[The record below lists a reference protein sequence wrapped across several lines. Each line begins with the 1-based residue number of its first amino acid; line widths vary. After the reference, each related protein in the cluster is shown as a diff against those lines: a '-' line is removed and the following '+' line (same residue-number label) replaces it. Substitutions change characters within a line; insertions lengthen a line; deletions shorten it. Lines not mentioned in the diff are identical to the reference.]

1 MIHRLLPIVVLAA
14 TGVVHAGS
22 ESLSTPS
29 AALAAGSPWLMQEA
43 AKAPAGG
50 TSATRPSKPWVED
63 LYFLADVGVAIPQDA
78 NIRNIDPTA
87 SSFGLS
93 GTRLKL
99 DAGVRFDLGLG
110 YEFTDWFAVEVA
122 SGLVWNGVSGVDGT
136 IVDTTGAGTP
146 IQGGSGNVYGVP
158 IMFNGQF
165 RFPLDKNS
173 DRPFQLVIGGGIG
186 AIWTDA
192 SVSGVA
198 APLVPGVFASVDG
211 SAWAFAYQADVG
223 LEWTLADNLHL
234 GIRYAFLGTT
244 ELNLGPASFNTP
256 LLVGTA
262 DVKADGYYTHSIM
275 ATLRIDF

>member
-1 MIHRLLPIVVLAA
+1 MIHRLLPTITLAA
-14 TGVVHAGS
+14 TGVAQAAP
-22 ESLSTPS
+22 ESLPSPS
-29 AALAAGSPWLMQEA
+29 AALATGTPWLMQEA
-43 AKAPAGG
+43 TRSPAGAS
-50 TSATRPSKPWVED
+50 SATRPSKPWTDD

-78 NIRNIDPTA
+78 NVRDIDPTA

-93 GTRLKL
+93 GTKLKL
-99 DAGVRFDLGLG
+99 DTGVRFDLGVG
-110 YEFTDWFAVEVA
+110 YEFTDWFALEVA
-122 SGLVWNGVSGVDGT
+122 SGLVWNGVDGVDGT
-136 IVDTTGAGTP
+136 IVDTTGAGVA

-165 RFPLDKNS
+165 RIPLDKNS

-192 SVSGVA
+192 SVNGVA

-211 SAWAFAYQADVG
+211 NAWAFAYQADVG

-244 ELNLGPASFNTP
+244 EVNFGPASFNTP

-275 ATLRIDF
+275 ASLRIDF